1 MPFLW
6 GQPLP
11 HSTAPDRSLLIV
23 PILSGGNKCH
33 VYCACVIE
41 QGASQNERKSHEEK
55 TTFFSFDP
63 RSSLRYFHLFRA
75 STKRRPRWQHSLPGQ
90 QGTYYR
96 YLGSLRGHYE
106 PLSPDQR
113 RL

>member
-33 VYCACVIE
+33 VYSACVIE
-41 QGASQNERKSHEEK
+41 QGASQNQPAAR
-55 TTFFSFDP
+55 
-63 RSSLRYFHLFRA
+63 L
-75 STKRRPRWQHSLPGQ
+75 
-90 QGTYYR
+90 GT
-96 YLGSLRGHYE
+96 
-106 PLSPDQR
+106 
-113 RL
+113 

>member
-33 VYCACVIE
+33 VYSACVIE

-55 TTFFSFDP
+55 TAFFSFDP

-96 YLGSLRGHYE
+96 YLGSLRGH
-106 PLSPDQR
+106 QR